1 MRRHRGSPGND
12 PQLTGLPMRASYPN
26 GDTSALARESADH
39 RRGRAGFARRA
50 VPQCRTTS
58 ASVRR
63 ERGASRGGPRRQRR
77 AINRRSQ
84 DAGLGY
90 CLTTTPGPRRPR
102 RAGRPPEP
110 NTGPR
115 RQPGQ
120 SGPARIPASLSRSS
134 CCSVYTRPEGA
145 SSTSG
150 SGPQGDLSRLR
161 YHPCMLPAPT
171 FPALPAG
178 GLSLVARSLVYLH
191 SEETSG
197 LRPPSRKT

>member
-1 MRRHRGSPGND
+1 
-12 PQLTGLPMRASYPN
+12 MRASYPN
-26 GDTSALARESADH
+26 DDTSAAARESADH
-39 RRGRAGFARRA
+39 RRQGRICPPA
-50 VPQCRTTS
+50 VPYCRTTS

-63 ERGASRGGPRRQRR
+63 ERGASRGGLRRQGR

-90 CLTTTPGPRRPR
+90 CLTTTPGLRRPR

-120 SGPARIPASLSRSS
+120 FGPARIPASLSRSS
-134 CCSVYTRPEGA
+134 CCPVYTRPGGA

-150 SGPQGDLSRLR
+150 SRSRPQGDLSRLR
-161 YHPCMLPAPT
+161 YHPCIVPPRRSDEQ
-171 FPALPAG
+171 G
-178 GLSLVARSLVYLH
+178 RGRSLLFRRYQP
-191 SEETSG
+191 EG
-197 LRPPSRKT
+197 CR